1 MQKSDRGNRNKGR
14 SYVIPVKENQPG
26 FLRAIKEK
34 VKELEESGE
43 IKELDFAENV
53 NKGHGRIE
61 KYRLARRAGHMW

>member
-34 VKELEESGE
+34 VKELEESE
-43 IKELDFAENV
+43 
-53 NKGHGRIE
+53 
-61 KYRLARRAGHMW
+61 